1 MVEYTTVGVVVSI
14 ALFFAAGLCEIGGGW
29 LVWKWRKD
37 GWNWGFFILGS
48 LILIAYG
55 IIPTLQDQVFGR
67 TYAAYG
73 GFFIVLAI
81 LWGYALDGDRP
92 DKWDLIGAAIA
103 VAGVALIMFVP
114 RRGGGNSPAQA
125 TATVAPAPGPFPGS
139 AV

>member
-55 IIPTLQDQVFGR
+55 LIPTLQEQVFGR